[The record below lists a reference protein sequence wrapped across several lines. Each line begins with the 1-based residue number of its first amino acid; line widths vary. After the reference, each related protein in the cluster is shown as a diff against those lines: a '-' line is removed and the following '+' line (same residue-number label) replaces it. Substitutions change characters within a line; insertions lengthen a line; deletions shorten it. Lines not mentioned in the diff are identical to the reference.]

1 MVLIHRK
8 YIINKSILKLL
19 IAKVAYVS
27 YFYNNKSVITDFSL
41 IISSYGSLIGTLD
54 RKNYHFQ
61 FCVNQMTKNIF
72 KNKIGQNDFTMKFNE
87 LRTIFDNLPEGVVVL
102 FDLEMNIVAANQT
115 VSGFLGY
122 SLEEMIGKK
131 SDQLF
136 IDDLTGLAEIIKE
149 TTENNRPVKNFTLEC
164 TIKGG
169 DTRSFLVNTALISE
183 SESSKGA
190 VVLILN
196 DISEVTRLRQR
207 HREKAG
213 YGELVGN
220 STKMQELYTVIDTIR
235 DYDTAVLI
243 TGETGT
249 GKELVARAIHFASA
263 RSTKP
268 FIPVQCSALPEQL
281 LESEL
286 FGHVRGSFTGAT
298 TDKKGRFITANGGT
312 LFLDEIGTLSET
324 AQIKL
329 LRILQEKVVEPIG
342 SDKQIPVDVRI
353 ISATNRDLSEL
364 VANGLFRADLYYRL
378 KVFQIELSP
387 LRDRITD
394 IPILVDHFIARLN
407 RYYNKKIL
415 GVSQKVTHKML
426 EYYWPG
432 NVRELEN
439 TIEHAYVLA
448 SGGLLELRHLPL
460 DIRLFETNHQAIKP
474 PEINLSQEE
483 ENIRRALIASS
494 GNMNKAA
501 DYLKMH
507 RTTLWR
513 KMREFGIEKGFGK

>member
-1 MVLIHRK
+1 MMAESSK
-8 YIINKSILKLL
+8 
-19 IAKVAYVS
+19 
-27 YFYNNKSVITDFSL
+27 NN
-41 IISSYGSLIGTLD
+41 
-54 RKNYHFQ
+54 
-61 FCVNQMTKNIF
+61 
-72 KNKIGQNDFTMKFNE
+72 IGQNEFSAKFNE

-102 FDLEMNIVAANQT
+102 LDHDMNIVAANQT
-115 VSGFLGY
+115 VSAFLGY
-122 SLEEMIGKK
+122 SLEEIVGKK

-136 IDDLTGLAEIIKE
+136 RDDLTGFSEIIKE
-149 TTENNRPVKNFTLEC
+149 TIQNNRPVKNFTLEC
-164 TIKGG
+164 TTKRG
-169 DTRSFLVNTALISE
+169 DIRSFLVNTALISK
-183 SESSKGA
+183 SEKAKCA

-196 DISEVTRLRQR
+196 DISEVTRLREQD
-207 HREKAG
+207 KGKIG

-220 STKMQELYTVIDTIR
+220 SPKMQELYTVIDTIK
-235 DYDTAVLI
+235 DYNTAILI

-249 GKELVARAIHFASA
+249 GKELVARAIHFASD

-286 FGHVRGSFTGAT
+286 FGHVKGSFTGAT
-298 TDKKGRFITANGGT
+298 KDKRGRFIIANSGT
-312 LFLDEIGTLSET
+312 LFLDEVGTLSES

-364 VANGLFRADLYYRL
+364 VAKGLFRSDLYYRL
-378 KVFQIELSP
+378 KVFQLELSP
-387 LRDRITD
+387 LRDRKTD
-394 IPILVDHFIARLN
+394 IPLLVDHFIARLN
-407 RYYNKKIL
+407 RFYNKKIL
-415 GVSQKVTHKML
+415 GISQKVSKNL
-426 EYYWPG
+426 IEYYWPG

-439 TIEHAYVLA
+439 SIEHAFVLA
-448 SGGLLELRHLPL
+448 TGSLLELRHFPSE
-460 DIRLFETNHQAIKP
+460 IRLFESNHRVLKP
-474 PEINLSQEE
+474 PEVNLSLEE
-483 ENIRRALIASS
+483 ENLRRALIASL

-501 DYLKMH
+501 EYLKMH